1 MKTTACVLE
10 KLMFVLAPGIQAN
23 QFFFTKEGGGGGGAG
38 GYLSICTY
46 FIQKDD
52 LSLIFDPTLSFAD
65 TRGSL
70 QHDGWHFPVMIWVNC
85 CKYFANEYYLRYS
98 LLKELAQP

>member
-10 KLMFVLAPGIQAN
+10 KLIFVLAPGIQFDH
-23 QFFFTKEGGGGGGAG
+23 FFSQRRGGGGAG

>member
-10 KLMFVLAPGIQAN
+10 KLMFVLAPGIQAD
-23 QFFFTKEGGGGGGAG
+23 QFFHKGGGGWVAR

-46 FIQKDD
+46 FIQKDG